1 MRPDHLE
8 FWYDGVLV
16 RTVVADTLGK
26 RLAMGY
32 KHSIILNLAVGGGGA
47 VDKGYRP
54 GTAAL
59 PFAAEFDYVRV
70 WQP

>member
-1 MRPDHLE
+1 MSPPANRDETAAP
-8 FWYDGVLV
+8 
-16 RTVVADTLGK
+16 
-26 RLAMGY
+26 
-32 KHSIILNLAVGGGGA
+32 AVGGHGA

-59 PFAAEFDYVRV
+59 PFRAEFDYVRV